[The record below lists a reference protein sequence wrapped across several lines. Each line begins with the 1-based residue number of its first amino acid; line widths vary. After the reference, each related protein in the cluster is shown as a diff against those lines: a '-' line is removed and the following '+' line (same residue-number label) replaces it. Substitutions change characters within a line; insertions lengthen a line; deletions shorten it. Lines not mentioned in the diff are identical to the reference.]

1 MVSLAQ
7 IEREIAEYEEG
18 VESGIRAKELMRVC
32 KRPIIKSSLSDAE
45 TKERDIDVARWG
57 MFIIYH

>member
-32 KRPIIKSSLSDAE
+32 KRPIIKSSLSDDE
-45 TKERDIDVARWG
+45 TKERDIDVAR
-57 MFIIYH
+57 